1 MVSIPPVSY
10 ELALKRGIAQ
20 ELHDLNL
27 GVYKPTDP
35 YAASERGIF
44 TGGDLSITVYDLILL
59 SVAPFSRTSR
69 TTGFC
74 AVQLFI
80 RMTGETTVAEN
91 LAGQIRDTF
100 EGRTHMRL
108 GDNGE
113 IGIREV
119 TFLSGLP
126 MSKDT
131 AGRGSYS
138 LNLLFHGRKPI
149 TNSPQLG

>member
-10 ELALKRGIAQ
+10 ELALKRGIGQ
-20 ELHDLNL
+20 ELHDLAL
-27 GVYKPTDP
+27 GVYKPAAPYLTTD
-35 YAASERGIF
+35 RGIF
-44 TGGDLSITVYDLILL
+44 TGGNLSTTIPDLILL
-59 SVAPFSRTSR
+59 SASPFARTSR

-100 EGRTHMRL
+100 EGRTHMNL
-108 GDNGE
+108 GANGE

-126 MSKDT
+126 ISKDT
-131 AGRGSYS
+131 SGRGAYS